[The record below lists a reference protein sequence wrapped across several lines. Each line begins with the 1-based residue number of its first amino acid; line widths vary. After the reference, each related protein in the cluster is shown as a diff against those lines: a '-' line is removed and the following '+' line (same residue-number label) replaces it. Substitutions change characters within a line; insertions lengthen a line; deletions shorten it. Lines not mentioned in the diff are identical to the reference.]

1 MKNITMDKVQLKSGI
16 HSFID
21 QIESLDLLNDY
32 YYELKRIIDSRKSN
46 IWDSLSE
53 EQKREILLSYE
64 ESEQEENLIDENVV
78 MEKYNKWK

>member
-1 MKNITMDKVQLKSGI
+1 MDKVQLKSGI

>member
-1 MKNITMDKVQLKSGI
+1 MDKVQLKSGI

-21 QIESLDLLNDY
+21 QIESLELLNDY
-32 YYELKRIIDSRKSN
+32 YDELKRIIDSRKSN

-53 EQKREILLSYE
+53 EQKNEILLSYE
-64 ESEQEENLIDENVV
+64 ESEYEENLIDENVV

>member
-1 MKNITMDKVQLKSGI
+1 MDKVQLKSGI

-32 YYELKRIIDSRKSN
+32 YDELKRIIDSRKSN

-53 EQKREILLSYE
+53 EQKNEILLSYE
-64 ESEQEENLIDENVV
+64 ESECEENLIDENVV

>member
-1 MKNITMDKVQLKSGI
+1 MDKVQLKSGI

-32 YYELKRIIDSRKSN
+32 YSELKRIVDSRKSN
-46 IWDSLSE
+46 IWDSLSV

-64 ESEQEENLIDENVV
+64 ESEHEENLIDENVV

>member
-1 MKNITMDKVQLKSGI
+1 MDKVQLKSGI

-32 YYELKRIIDSRKSN
+32 YNELKRIIDSKKSN

-53 EQKREILLSYE
+53 QQKREVLLSYE
-64 ESEQEENLIDENVV
+64 ESEQEENLIDEKLIT
-78 MEKYNKWK
+78 M

>member
-21 QIESLDLLNDY
+21 QIESFDLLNDY

-53 EQKREILLSYE
+53 DQKREILLSYE
-64 ESEQEENLIDENVV
+64 ESEQEENLIDENFV
-78 MEKYNKWK
+78 MEKFNSL

>member
-1 MKNITMDKVQLKSGI
+1 MDKVQLKSGI

-21 QIESLDLLNDY
+21 QIESLDLLKDY
-32 YYELKRIIDSRKSN
+32 YDELKRIVDSRKSN

-64 ESEQEENLIDENVV
+64 ESESEENLIDENVV